1 MTRVRAGRWLCPFLL
16 LALIAGCASRPAA
29 APRYIIY
36 AHGRIIETDGRRPT
50 DPRFG
55 IYEYDAILDSM
66 RQAGFEVLSEQR
78 GPNANSD
85 SAASRIAQQV
95 DSLLTLGVAPEDI
108 TVIGFS
114 KGGWIAILAS
124 SKIQNSK
131 VGFVFM
137 AACGPWSNDLPGLHV
152 SGRMLSL
159 IETSDTLGVS
169 CAPMF
174 ARKIAGSVSQEMALS
189 LGLGHGTFYQPRA
202 AWLTPALTW
211 ASGDTSPDVILTGG
225 RIFTADSAHP
235 WAEAVAVRGDRI
247 MAVGSNA
254 DIGSL
259 ADSGTRLIELG
270 GRVVVPGFND
280 AHDHLGS
287 AEFGV
292 AFATG
297 SAPTP
302 DPSAPELLD
311 SLRALAKRT
320 PAGTWLHAAIGV
332 RALDDTSLRR
342 RALDAVA
349 PVHPVMLM
357 AWTGH
362 GAILNSAALRA
373 LRITE
378 DVPDPLGGRHDRNAS
393 GRLTGLLTE
402 YAAWNAE
409 RRLYSALPDSALVTA
424 LRQYAHDALRLGI
437 TSVQDMHGYLD
448 PATTAAVLP
457 AAALPVR
464 LRVVPFMMTDAHG
477 RRTGE
482 WADLPR
488 RLTPLTTVSGVKW
501 ILDGT
506 PVERYAM
513 MRRPYA
519 DRPGWRGQLNFQPD
533 TLQAILKEALATRQP
548 LMLHTV
554 GDSTARLV
562 VNLMSRLA
570 PDSVWRGLRVRLE
583 HGDGI
588 THDLLPRIHD
598 LGIVVVQ
605 NPTHL
610 ALGPELL
617 IARFGR
623 VPADY
628 QLLRSFRVAG
638 VPLAIG
644 SDGPW
649 NPFLN
654 IMLATIHPTNP
665 AEALTREQ
673 AVTAYT
679 RGSAYAEFKEQDKG
693 TLAPGMLADL
703 AVLSQDIFSVP
714 PPDLPRTVSLLTMVG
729 GKVVY
734 DAGALQAAAGS
745 NAVHDSG
752 FPGVQARGAMAMGVD
767 QYTSSHVFES
777 LPDGGRIVLQRDS
790 VDSAG
795 TATIR
800 MHLQHIARAFAD
812 GDFAL
817 PGFVHAEEV
826 PGTAVLRA
834 RRALIRYQFDTLP
847 RGGQVRIQA
856 SDSVAVGAIHEFLS
870 FQREDHHAAGH
881 SAE

>member
-1 MTRVRAGRWLCPFLL
+1 MTRALLASLL
-16 LALIAGCASRPAA
+16 LTAACASQS
-29 APRYIIY
+29 APQRYIIY
-36 AHGRIIETDGRRPT
+36 AHAKIVETEGRRPT
-50 DPRFG
+50 DPAYG
-55 IYEYDAILDSM
+55 IYEYDAILDTM
-66 RQAGFEVLSEQR
+66 RQAGFEVLSDQR

-85 SAASRIAQQV
+85 SAASRIVHQV
-95 DSLLTLGVAPEDI
+95 DSLLALGVAPENI
-108 TVIGFS
+108 TVVGFS

-124 SKIQNSK
+124 SKLQNPRL
-131 VGFVFM
+131 GFVFM
-137 AACGPWSNDLPGLHV
+137 GACGPWSNDAADLHV

-169 CAPMF
+169 CGPMF
-174 ARKIAGSVSQEMALS
+174 ARKTAGSVSQEMALS

-202 AWLTPALTW
+202 AWLEPALAWTRGKM
-211 ASGDTSPDVILTGG
+211 APDVILTGG

-235 WAEAVAVRGDRI
+235 WAEALAVRGDRI

-270 GRVVVPGFND
+270 GRLVVPGFND

-311 SLRALAKRT
+311 SLRAIVKRT
-320 PAGTWLHAAIGV
+320 PAGTWLHAGIGV
-332 RALDDTSLRR
+332 RALDDTGFRR
-342 RALDAVA
+342 RTLDSIA
-349 PVHPVMLM
+349 PNHPVILM

-362 GAILNSAALRA
+362 GAILNTAALGA
-373 LRITE
+373 LRIAE
-378 DVPDPLGGRHDRNAS
+378 DVPDPLGGHYDRDAS

-402 YAAWNAE
+402 YAAWSAE
-409 RRLYSALPDSALVTA
+409 RQLFSDLPDSTLITA
-424 LRQYAHDALRLGI
+424 LRHYAQEALRLGI

-457 AAALPVR
+457 AAAMRVR
-464 LRVVPFMMTDAHG
+464 LRVVPFMMTNAHG

-482 WADLPR
+482 WAGLPR
-488 RLTPLTTVSGVKW
+488 QLTPLTTVSGVKW

-519 DRPGWRGQLNFQPD
+519 DRPGWRGQLNFGPD
-533 TLQAILKEALATRQP
+533 TLQAILKEALSSRQP

-554 GDSTARLV
+554 GDSTVRLV

-570 PDSVWRGLRVRLE
+570 PDSAWRGLRIRLE

-588 THDLLPRIHD
+588 THDLLPRIRD

-617 IARFGR
+617 TARFGR

-628 QLLRSFRVAG
+628 QLLRSFLLAG

-644 SDGPW
+644 SDGPR

-654 IMLATIHPTNP
+654 IMLATIHPTNS

-714 PPDLPRTVSLLTMVG
+714 PPELPATVSLLTMLG

-734 DAGALQAAAGS
+734 DAGALQASTSGDAA
-745 NAVHDSG
+745 HDGG
-752 FPGVQARGAMAMGVD
+752 FAGVQERGAMAMGVD

-817 PGFVHAEEV
+817 PGFVHATQV
-826 PGTAVLRA
+826 PGTEVMAA
-834 RRALIRYQFDTLP
+834 RQASIRYSFDTLP
-847 RGGQVRIQA
+847 RGGQVRIRTT
-856 SDSVAVGAIHEFLS
+856 DSLAVRAVHDFLA
-870 FQREDHHAAGH
+870 FQRHDHHAAGH